1 LRPILENYFKPFKYH
16 LAMLKKQFQSTKPTC
31 KVTFTLPKEA
41 VNGGKEVKLLG
52 EFNNWNP
59 SEGIQMK
66 ASKSEFK
73 TVVELEAGR
82 EYQFRYLIDNVTWTN
97 DWAAD
102 AYLPTPYGV
111 ENSVVTVPAAKVT
124 KTTAKRKP
132 KATAKKVTTKAKP
145 AKKTVTKKVTAKKVT
160 APKKVTT
167 KKKVTRTADD
177 LTKIEGIGPKI
188 AQLMNDA
195 GIMTFA
201 NMAKCSVTRMQK
213 VLNEAGSRYKMHNP
227 STWAQQA
234 GLAAKGEWT
243 KLTKLQKK
251 LNGGK
256 K

>member
-1 LRPILENYFKPFKYH
+1 
-16 LAMLKKQFQSTKPTC
+16 
-31 KVTFTLPKEA
+31 
-41 VNGGKEVKLLG
+41 
-52 EFNNWNP
+52 
-59 SEGIQMK
+59 MK
-66 ASKSEFK
+66 ASKTEFK
-73 TVVELEAGR
+73 TVVELESGR
-82 EYQFRYLIDNVTWTN
+82 EYQFRYLIDNATWTN

-111 ENSVVTVPAAKVT
+111 ENSVVTIPSAKVT
-124 KTTAKRKP
+124 KTTAKRR
-132 KATAKKVTTKAKP
+132 ATKKVTAKAKPTKKTTTKKVTAKAKP

-160 APKKVTT
+160 AKAKPAKKTVTRKVTA
-167 KKKVTRTADD
+167 KKRAVRSADD

-213 VLNEAGSRYKMHNP
+213 VLNAAGSRYKMHNP

>member
-1 LRPILENYFKPFKYH
+1 
-16 LAMLKKQFQSTKPTC
+16 MLKKQFQSTKPTC

-59 SEGIQMK
+59 SKGIKMK
-66 ASKSEFK
+66 ASKTEFK
-73 TVVELEAGR
+73 TVVELESGR
-82 EYQFRYLIDNVTWTN
+82 EYQFRYLIDNATWTN

-111 ENSVVTVPAAKVT
+111 ENSVVTIPSAKVT
-124 KTTAKRKP
+124 KTTAKRR
-132 KATAKKVTTKAKP
+132 ATKKVTAKAKPTKKTTTKKVTAKAKP
-145 AKKTVTKKVTAKKVT
+145 AKKTVTRKVTAKKRAV
-160 APKKVTT
+160 
-167 KKKVTRTADD
+167 RSADD

-213 VLNEAGSRYKMHNP
+213 VLNAAGSRYKMHNP

>member
-1 LRPILENYFKPFKYH
+1 MTI
-16 LAMLKKQFQSTKPTC
+16 
-31 KVTFTLPKEA
+31 
-41 VNGGKEVKLLG
+41 
-52 EFNNWNP
+52 P
-59 SEGIQMK
+59 S
-66 ASKSEFK
+66 
-73 TVVELEAGR
+73 
-82 EYQFRYLIDNVTWTN
+82 
-97 DWAAD
+97 
-102 AYLPTPYGV
+102 
-111 ENSVVTVPAAKVT
+111 AKVT
-124 KTTAKRKP
+124 KTTAKRR
-132 KATAKKVTTKAKP
+132 ATKKVTAKAKPTKKTTTKKVTAKAKP

-160 APKKVTT
+160 AKAKPAKKTVTRKVTA
-167 KKKVTRTADD
+167 KKRAVRSADD

-213 VLNEAGSRYKMHNP
+213 VLNAAGSRYKMHNP